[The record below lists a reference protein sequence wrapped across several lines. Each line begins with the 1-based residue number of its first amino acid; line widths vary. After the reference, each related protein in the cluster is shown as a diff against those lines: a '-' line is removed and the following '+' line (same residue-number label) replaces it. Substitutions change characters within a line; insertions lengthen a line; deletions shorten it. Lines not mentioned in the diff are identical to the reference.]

1 MGRYYNP
8 ALDLRTKGRA
18 LRSGPYTDLIK
29 QLREGEC
36 LIGLFD
42 RGLFFIA
49 PVLYD
54 QDEYDV
60 FMQQYNE
67 GHLLSYEFYAIPSSD
82 TNIR

>member
-8 ALDLRTKGRA
+8 ALDLRTKGRVM
-18 LRSGPYTDLIK
+18 RSGSYADLIK
-29 QLREGEC
+29 QLYEGEC

-42 RGLFFIA
+42 RGLFFNA

-54 QDEYDV
+54 EDEYNT

-67 GHLLSYEFYAIPSSD
+67 GQLLSYEFYAVLLTDSHI
-82 TNIR
+82 N